1 MTEAHS
7 DQHPHTPG
15 KLIRWAFLYDVL
27 MGALTLGHEARLRE
41 ITLDLVGL
49 QAGEKVLDV
58 GCGTGSLAIAA
69 RRRVGPSGTVAG
81 IDPAPEMVARA
92 RMKAARVGADVRFE
106 TAVIESLPFGSS
118 EFDVVLSSL
127 MIHHLPKRIRPAAF
141 AEVHRVLKPNGR
153 FLAVDF
159 KPPTAGPG
167 RFLFLTAHGLGH
179 GMAHNDIRLN
189 IPALETAGFCVQSEG
204 PTRSWML
211 SYILLGKAPAAA

>member
-1 MTEAHS
+1 MTESNS

-15 KLIRWAFLYDVL
+15 KLIHWAFLYDVL
-27 MGALTLGHEARLRE
+27 MGVLTFGHEARLRE

-49 QAGEKVLDV
+49 QSGEKVLDV

-69 RRRVGPSGTVAG
+69 RKRVGASGTVAG

-92 RMKAARVGADVRFE
+92 RQKSVRIGVDVRFE
-106 TAVIESLPFGSS
+106 TAVIESVPFGSG

-127 MIHHLPKRIRPAAF
+127 MIHHLPKQIRPAAF
-141 AEVHRVLKPNGR
+141 AEVYRVLKPSGR

-159 KPPTAGPG
+159 KPPSGAVG
-167 RFLFLTAHGLGH
+167 RFITHVGFGH
-179 GMAHNDIRLN
+179 GMSRNDIRNN
-189 IPALETAGFCVQSEG
+189 IPMLEAAGFRVQSEG

-211 SYILLGKAPAAA
+211 SYILLGKAPGAA

>member
-1 MTEAHS
+1 MTEPNS

-15 KLIRWAFLYDVL
+15 KTIHWAFWYDVL
-27 MGALTLGHEARLRE
+27 MGVMTLGHEARLRE
-41 ITLDLVGL
+41 ITLDLVSL
-49 QAGEKVLDV
+49 RPGEKVLDV

-69 RRRVGPSGTVAG
+69 RRRVSASGTVAG

-92 RMKAARVGADVRFE
+92 RQKAVSASSDVRFE
-106 TAVIESLPFGSS
+106 TAVIESLPFDSG

-141 AEVHRVLKPNGR
+141 AEVHRVLKPSGR

-159 KPPTAGPG
+159 KPPSGAVG
-167 RFLFLTAHGLGH
+167 RFFTSLGFGH
-179 GMAHNDIRLN
+179 RMTRNDICNN
-189 IPALETAGFCVQSEG
+189 IPMLEAAGFRVQSEG

-211 SYILLGKAPAAA
+211 SYILLGKAPTAA